1 MPVLKCIIRM
11 GWRINK
17 VSGNMNELKIK
28 QAKAAL
34 QTLPILTLCIFISF
48 VIALYL
54 KTGLSS
60 LTLSILISTLV
71 MTAYGVWDLHT
82 TSKRQV
88 SINRLKGHITV
99 VSVSIIG
106 HQRIRHYPIQY
117 FSAVR
122 SYITAENAAKNM
134 VELVTN
140 DGKRGL
146 LLSSFSPH
154 GKKLGFLEGERENPD
169 ATALVNAVI
178 VFIPLK
184 NLGFVGKRFE
194 TESVEKDRRNFFSKL
209 F

>member
-1 MPVLKCIIRM
+1 MCLAWQRVT
-11 GWRINK
+11 
-17 VSGNMNELKIK
+17 GNMNELHIK

-48 VIALYL
+48 VVALYI

-60 LTLSILISTLV
+60 LTVAILMSTIL
-71 MTAYGVWDLHT
+71 MTAYGIWDLHT

-88 SINRLKGHITV
+88 SINRLKGRITV
-99 VSVSIIG
+99 LSVTIFG

-122 SYITAENAAKNM
+122 SYITTDNAAKNM

-146 LLSSFSPH
+146 LLSSFSSN
-154 GKKLGFLEGERENPD
+154 GKKRWPLDGETENPD
-169 ATALVNAVI
+169 AAALVNVVTA
-178 VFIPLK
+178 FIPLK

-194 TESVEKDRRNFFSKL
+194 TDSVEKEKRNFFSKL